1 MQQDHVIGTLQRHAA
16 ELRRLGV
23 AHLYLF
29 GSVVRNEAA
38 ASSDIDLFFDF
49 DDPRF
54 SMIELLRV
62 KDRLEEILGAPTDV
76 MSRGSIH
83 PRLRS
88 DIERAAIQVF

>member
-1 MQQDHVIGTLQRHAA
+1 MEQDQVIRTLRRHAT
-16 ELRRLGV
+16 ELHRLGI

-29 GSVVRNEAA
+29 GSVVRNEAV
-38 ASSDIDLFFDF
+38 ASSDVDLFFDF

-54 SMIELLRV
+54 SMIELLRI
-62 KDRLEEILGAPTDV
+62 KDRLEEILGARTDV

-88 DIERAAIQVF
+88 DIEQAAIQVF